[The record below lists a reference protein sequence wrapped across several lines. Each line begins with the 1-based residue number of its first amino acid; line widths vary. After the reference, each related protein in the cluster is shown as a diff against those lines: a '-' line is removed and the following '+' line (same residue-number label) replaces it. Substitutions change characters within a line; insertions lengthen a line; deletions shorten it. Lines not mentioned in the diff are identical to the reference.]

1 MKPQELTK
9 LTEQE
14 LLSEQQKA
22 KTIIYSY
29 SALIGML
36 IGTALYITVKKGFG
50 FFTFFP
56 LFFIPFMFIL
66 QINYKAV
73 KKEIMTRKSQ

>member
-1 MKPQELTK
+1 MKPQKLTQ

-29 SALIGML
+29 SIIIGML
-36 IGTALYITVKKGFG
+36 IGITIYSTVKKGFG
-50 FFTFFP
+50 IFTFLP

-66 QINYKAV
+66 QMNYRAV